1 MSDNGYSQLPSIRD
15 RQRLEKLRESK
26 NLLDIEISS
35 LALEL
40 RRIRS
45 GTSNPALKMMLHLI
59 IAAAT
64 SALLVGV
71 FFLIDSKITLET
83 SLVALMGG
91 TVSMFFILQRF
102 SSDQDRWQKEV
113 EKNLHRLELRR
124 ASIEGQIL
132 ELESIHGRLY

>member
-1 MSDNGYSQLPSIRD
+1 MSQEGYSQLPSIRD
-15 RQRLEKLRESK
+15 RQRLEKLKESK

-45 GTSNPALKMMLHLI
+45 GTSNPALKMMLHVI

-64 SALLVGV
+64 SAFLVGL
-71 FFLIDSKITLET
+71 FSLIGINITLET
-83 SLVALMGG
+83 SIVGLLGG
-91 TVSMFFILQRF
+91 TISMFFILQQF
-102 SSDQDRWQKEV
+102 SSDQGRWQKDV

-124 ASIEGQIL
+124 AGIEGQIL

>member
-1 MSDNGYSQLPSIRD
+1 MSQDGYSQLPSIRD
-15 RQRLEKLRESK
+15 RQRLEKLKESK

-45 GTSNPALKMMLHLI
+45 GKSNPALKMVLHLI

-64 SALLVGV
+64 SALLVGL
-71 FFLIDSKITLET
+71 FFLVDSKITLET
-83 SLVALMGG
+83 SLVGLMVG
-91 TVSMFFILQRF
+91 TIGMFFILQEF
-102 SSDQDRWQKEV
+102 SSKENRWYKDV

-124 ASIEGQIL
+124 AGIEGQIL
-132 ELESIHGRLY
+132 ELESTHGRLY

>member
-1 MSDNGYSQLPSIRD
+1 MSENGYSQLPSIRD

-40 RRIRS
+40 RKIRS

-64 SALLVGV
+64 SALLVGL

-102 SSDQDRWQKEV
+102 SSDQDRWQKDV

-132 ELESIHGRLY
+132 ELESIHGRVY